1 MKKSW
6 KYVLSALLVVLFASC
21 IFCGCEVKTVQSG
34 SSGSSGNSS
43 GNSNSGN
50 GSGGQNEQTV
60 PKAEFS
66 SGSGTASDPYVIS
79 QAYQWTNVGNHLSS
93 CFVLSADLN
102 LGDIQ
107 NLKPIGN
114 STAPF
119 TGTLDGKN
127 HKIHSA
133 VISTTKNCGL
143 FGVISGGTVKNLKF
157 SDSRVTTTGGYSS
170 EGLGGIAGQIKM
182 GALVE
187 NCHLENISETTDI
200 SGKAGGIIGI
210 VSSASKV
217 RYCSTKASIKT
228 ESNMNH
234 IGGLFGKVEGGSVD
248 ACWGVVS
255 ASFSSGVWHESGG
268 IVSDFIGGKITNV
281 YAEVTFGQLD
291 GGIAHTSEGGC
302 CTEFGLCFN
311 GASSKS
317 VPLYYEK
324 AVAVNDT
331 TSRYYNST
339 TIETANAIL
348 DSAEWSDNP
357 LWKKGRLHPE
367 LVSYEEYLAVVG
379 EAE

>member
-6 KYVLSALLVVLFASC
+6 KYFLSALLVVLFASC
-21 IFCGCEVKTVQSG
+21 IFCGCEVKTVLSG
-34 SSGSSGNSS
+34 SSGSTNGGS
-43 GNSNSGN
+43 
-50 GSGGQNEQTV
+50 GSGGQNEQTG

-93 CFVLSADLN
+93 CFELSADLN

-119 TGTLDGKN
+119 TGTFDGKN

-133 VISTTKNCGL
+133 VISASKNCGL

-157 SDSRVTTTGGYSS
+157 SDSRVTTTENPSD
-170 EGLGGIAGQIKM
+170 GLGGIAGQIKM

-187 NCHLENISETTDI
+187 NCHTENISESAYLHTY
-200 SGKAGGIIGI
+200 AGGIIGI

-228 ESNMNH
+228 VSNMNY
-234 IGGLFGKVEGGSVD
+234 IGGLFGKMEGGSVD

-268 IVSDFIGGKITNV
+268 IVSEFIGGKITNV

-291 GGIAHTSEGGC
+291 GGIAHTSEGGS

-324 AVAVNDT
+324 AVAVKDT
-331 TSRYYNST
+331 TSHYYNST
-339 TIETANAIL
+339 TIETANALL
-348 DSAEWSDNP
+348 DTSEWSDNP
-357 LWKKGRLHPE
+357 LWKKGKLHPE
-367 LVSYEEYLAVVG
+367 LVSYEEYLAVAG